1 MRFADPDRS
10 AISNRGPMGR
20 PPIADLG
27 QEIGHPTMDRRPG
40 ANRLL
45 WIAAME
51 RPLLLITGL
60 TANRFVVREPAGLP
74 AELDCGHGGGEPANV
89 NRGHWSG
96 PLPCIAGRERPA
108 TMDRGHR
115 TGPLFGLSTR
125 VRPATVDHGL

>member
-1 MRFADPDRS
+1 MDRGLGAARYYGSRAPERVPLRFADPDRS

-74 AELDCGHGGGEPANV
+74 AELDCGHGGE
-89 NRGHWSG
+89 S
-96 PLPCIAGRERPA
+96 PL
-108 TMDRGHR
+108 M
-115 TGPLFGLSTR
+115 
-125 VRPATVDHGL
+125 